1 MRLPAAEPD
10 LAGIG
15 WHFQGINYN
24 TCRDQSFAAQM
35 KFPQKLIG
43 ARLIRRYKRFLADV
57 ELRSG
62 EVITAVCPNTG
73 SLMGCAEPGN
83 RVWLST
89 SDRPTRKYRHTWE
102 IVEVGK
108 TRVGINTSLPNALVA
123 EAIEA
128 GVIAE
133 LMGYSAIRRE
143 VKYGKENSRIDLVL
157 EALHQ
162 RPCYVE
168 VKNVTA
174 AVSDTVALFPDAVSE
189 RGARHLRELMHVV
202 RNGGRAVQLYCV
214 QRNDVSEVN
223 PADRIDPVY
232 GRTLREA
239 MAAGVE
245 VMAYRASVTTREI
258 RLEKRIAVVCP

>member
-1 MRLPAAEPD
+1 
-10 LAGIG
+10 
-15 WHFQGINYN
+15 
-24 TCRDQSFAAQM
+24 M

-43 ARLIRRYKRFLADV
+43 ARLIRRYKRFLVDV
-57 ELRSG
+57 ELNNG

-89 SDRPTRKYRHTWE
+89 SDSPTRKYRYTWE

-108 TRVGINTSLPNALVA
+108 TRVGINTTLPNALVA
-123 EAIEA
+123 EAIES

-133 LMGYSAIRRE
+133 LQGYSAVRRE

-157 EALHQ
+157 GAPHEK
-162 RPCYVE
+162 PCYVE

-174 AVSDTVALFPDAVSE
+174 AVSDAVALFPDAVSE
-189 RGARHLRELMHVV
+189 RGAKHLRELMHVV
-202 RNGGRAVQLYCV
+202 RGGGRAVQLYCV
-214 QRNDVSEVN
+214 QRGDVREVN
-223 PADRIDPVY
+223 PADQIDPVY

-245 VMAYRASVTTREI
+245 VMAYRASVTTHEI
-258 RLEKRIAVVCP
+258 RLETRIAVVCP